1 MRKKK
6 IKKLSNIINYY
17 DKLGFIE
24 KKIDSLNE
32 KDKEFNKSKILLNNN
47 KYIKFLKKIIDI
59 PKYKLI
65 SYAKDF
71 SNDKRFKKI
80 FLKKLDRLNKT
91 AKTGDI
97 RFHSFTLYLI
107 VRAIKPKLI
116 IETGVCNGKSSAMIL
131 LALAHNKY
139 GTLVSI
145 DKILNKNLKL
155 KDNTSYNY
163 VNNKN
168 AYLVPSYLK
177 KRWKFFSGDSV
188 FFLKKFKKQKK
199 FLNPDIFFH
208 DSLHTYKH
216 VTNEISSVLNLI
228 ENKNKI
234 LIIVDD
240 IDMGS
245 GLALNNFL
253 KKNNLIGY
261 AFRNLGGINFLLK

>member
-1 MRKKK
+1 
-6 IKKLSNIINYY
+6 
-17 DKLGFIE
+17 
-24 KKIDSLNE
+24 
-32 KDKEFNKSKILLNNN
+32 
-47 KYIKFLKKIIDI
+47 
-59 PKYKLI
+59 
-65 SYAKDF
+65 
-71 SNDKRFKKI
+71 
-80 FLKKLDRLNKT
+80 
-91 AKTGDI
+91 
-97 RFHSFTLYLI
+97 